1 MNTFFDPKIDGF
13 PPILESLVDY
23 YRTSILVSC
32 IDPAERALAFAA
44 LNARA
49 PQHVI
54 DKIIRRQPELDE
66 EELMRRWAE
75 ATGSSVQDLVD
86 WIDGSRS
93 SSPGVHFRVS
103 RACRHWLGLTSYP
116 RRFGR
121 ARREDV

>member
-1 MNTFFDPKIDGF
+1 MNTFFDPKIGGF

-44 LNARA
+44 LDARA

-86 WIDGSRS
+86 WIDRS
-93 SSPGVHFRVS
+93 LVE
-103 RACRHWLGLTSYP
+103 
-116 RRFGR
+116 RR
-121 ARREDV
+121 